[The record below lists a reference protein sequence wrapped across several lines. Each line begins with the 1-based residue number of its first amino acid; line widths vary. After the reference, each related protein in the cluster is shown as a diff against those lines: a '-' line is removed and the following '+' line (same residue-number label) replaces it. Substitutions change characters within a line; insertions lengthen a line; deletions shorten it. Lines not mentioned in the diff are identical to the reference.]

1 MFFGT
6 KTKQTKNSYL
16 ISPIKVIFHTINN
29 KSDLAIVLMKS
40 LEKKSGFQIPRQH
53 SVTRQVYLLGWD
65 HHAGVVIG
73 ESVLISTQ
81 TGLQPEKMGQKTGTQ
96 FLAGGYPDL
105 GT

>member
-1 MFFGT
+1 M
-6 KTKQTKNSYL
+6 
-16 ISPIKVIFHTINN
+16 KVIFHTINN

-40 LEKKSGFQIPRQH
+40 LEKKRGFQIPLQH
-53 SVTRQVYLLGWD
+53 SVTKQVYLLGWA

-81 TGLQPEKMGQKTGTQ
+81 TGLQPEKMGQMTQRQ
-96 FLAGGYPDL
+96 FLSGGYLDL